1 MSASVC
7 LTVVAD
13 GAIRQDLFDYLAAQP
28 ELVTGFT
35 ASDAEGH
42 GPAVHLHSAEEQV
55 KGRADRV
62 LVRLVLDATAAVEL
76 VARLRTAFAG
86 AHLVYWTSPVAEFG
100 VIA

>member
-35 ASDAEGH
+35 ASEAEGH
-42 GPAVHLHSAEEQV
+42 GPTVQLHSAAEQV
-55 KGRADRV
+55 KGRADRI
-62 LVRLVLDATAAVEL
+62 LVRIVLEAAAAAEL
-76 VARLRTAFAG
+76 IARLRAAFAG